1 MTGVGLVTWAEGAA
15 SGGRVGAM
23 FTRKT
28 NETFRSE
35 LFPVFTGLVVL
46 VRYVRHMI
54 ANVILESFD
63 LAHFRQE

>member
-1 MTGVGLVTWAEGAA
+1 MK
-15 SGGRVGAM
+15 M
-23 FTRKT
+23 
-28 NETFRSE
+28 NETFHSE

-63 LAHFRQE
+63 LAHFCQE